1 MPALDNYDQD
11 DIDDEGLDES
21 VSYEEQQNAR
31 LRAEQELDRRDAR
44 EDPTGR
50 RQRLPGALEGKP
62 SILTKTFQNDRCT
75 FLKRYLDP
83 QATVSLGWQ

>member
-62 SILTKTFQNDRCT
+62 SSFLNKTEWPLYFLQARCGST
-75 FLKRYLDP
+75 SKCI
-83 QATVSLGWQ
+83 T